1 MKVFSASVTCIIVPE
16 SFSGCVLCTQYFFYK
31 AVNRSAL
38 KEKEGRE
45 DDAEDEVEVDFEHKL
60 EAIVLLR
67 ALCFFSFFACKRVL
81 NFGNNCGS
89 ITIYLSNFLQHLPK
103 ETHIAGWL
111 IGHLH
116 LQHCLS
122 VRHHPNMCTH
132 TKKKNVYLFESC
144 FRTWSISSRRPRN
157 RRRKSSPRAFTCC

>member
-1 MKVFSASVTCIIVPE
+1 M
-16 SFSGCVLCTQYFFYK
+16 
-31 AVNRSAL
+31 NRSAL

-67 ALCFFSFFACKRVL
+67 ALCFSFFACKRVL

-132 TKKKNVYLFESC
+132 TKKKMS
-144 FRTWSISSRRPRN
+144 
-157 RRRKSSPRAFTCC
+157 TCLKVASALGAYRLEDLATADVNHHHVHLPVADA